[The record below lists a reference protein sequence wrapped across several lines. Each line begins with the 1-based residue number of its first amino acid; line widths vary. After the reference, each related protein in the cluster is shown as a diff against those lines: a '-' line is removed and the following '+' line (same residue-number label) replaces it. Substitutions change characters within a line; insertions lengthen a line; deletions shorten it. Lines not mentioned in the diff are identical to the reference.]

1 MTSLLR
7 DDSSEVIGLL
17 LALGIGL
24 LIGLERERRKG
35 EGPDRRAA
43 GIRSFALVAV
53 SGALAQLLSEPG
65 LVAVGGVLV
74 VLLAAISHFKGRSND
89 PGLTT
94 ELALFFTYLVGVLAV
109 VEPLLGAACGAALAL
124 LLHARIRLHLFATQ
138 VLTEQELHDG
148 LLLCAAALIV
158 LPLIPNRS
166 LAWLREIN
174 PRPLVAIVVLIL
186 TLQAVS
192 HVAVRWLGPRVGLV
206 AAGLLAGF
214 ASSTAAIASLGRQV
228 RKQPERA
235 GLLAA
240 AAAWSTAATWVLAML
255 IGRRVIDRC
264 RPCVGADGWRR
275 VGVHAGGLR
284 GVAGL
289 GAHRYGEGPRLGS
302 RATRSHPDSRG
313 HRTGVDALCDHTG
326 GERSTAPVR
335 SDRDDV
341 ERGADRS
348 GRRSFVGCIACRAVR
363 QRPVATRRS
372 DPRCAAGHHRKQRHT
387 LYGRAGNRRL
397 GQRAARGRRP
407 CIRIDGRLDGMGLAD
422 VMQAHPLPV

>member
-255 IGRRVIDRC
+255 MAGALSID
-264 RPCVGADGWRR
+264 AA
-275 VGVHAGGLR
+275 HALAPMAG
-284 GVAGL
+284 AGL
-289 GAHRYGEGPRLGS
+289 GCTLAACAGLLAWAPTDTAKDPGS
-302 RATRSHPDSRG
+302 A
-313 HRTGVDALCDHTG
+313 
-326 GERSTAPVR
+326 
-335 SDRDDV
+335 
-341 ERGADRS
+341 
-348 GRRSFVGCIACRAVR
+348 
-363 QRPVATRRS
+363 
-372 DPRCAAGHHRKQRHT
+372 
-387 LYGRAGNRRL
+387 L
-397 GQRAARGRRP
+397 GQREA
-407 CIRIDGRLDGMGLAD
+407 IRIREAIALASMLFVITLVVSEAQRRFGQTGMMLSVALTGLAD
-422 VMQAHPLPV
+422 AHSSVASLAALFASGRLPRADLTLGVLLAITANSGTRFMVALATGGWANGLRVGAALASGLTGAWTVWAWLT

>member
-7 DDSSEVIGLL
+7 DDSSQVIGLL

-74 VLLAAISHFKGRSND
+74 VLLAAISHFKGRSDD

-109 VEPLLGAACGAALAL
+109 IEPLLGAACGAALAL

-166 LAWLREIN
+166 LAWLGEIN

-255 IGRRVIDRC
+255 MAGALSID
-264 RPCVGADGWRR
+264 AA
-275 VGVHAGGLR
+275 HALAPMAG
-284 GVAGL
+284 AGL
-289 GAHRYGEGPRLGS
+289 GCTLAACTGLLAWAPTDTAKDPGS
-302 RATRSHPDSRG
+302 A
-313 HRTGVDALCDHTG
+313 
-326 GERSTAPVR
+326 
-335 SDRDDV
+335 
-341 ERGADRS
+341 
-348 GRRSFVGCIACRAVR
+348 
-363 QRPVATRRS
+363 
-372 DPRCAAGHHRKQRHT
+372 
-387 LYGRAGNRRL
+387 L
-397 GQRAARGRRP
+397 GQREAIALASMLFVITLVVSEAQRRF
-407 CIRIDGRLDGMGLAD
+407 GQTGMMLSVALTGLAD
-422 VMQAHPLPV
+422 VHSSVASLAALFASGRLPRADLTLGVLLAITANSGTRLVVALATGGWANGLRAGAALASGLTGAWTVWAWLM

>member
-166 LAWLREIN
+166 LAWLGEIN
-174 PRPLVAIVVLIL
+174 PRPLVAIMVLIL

-255 IGRRVIDRC
+255 MAGALSID
-264 RPCVGADGWRR
+264 AA
-275 VGVHAGGLR
+275 HALAPMAG
-284 GVAGL
+284 AGL
-289 GAHRYGEGPRLGS
+289 GCTLAACAGLLAWAPTDTAKDPGS
-302 RATRSHPDSRG
+302 A
-313 HRTGVDALCDHTG
+313 
-326 GERSTAPVR
+326 
-335 SDRDDV
+335 
-341 ERGADRS
+341 
-348 GRRSFVGCIACRAVR
+348 
-363 QRPVATRRS
+363 
-372 DPRCAAGHHRKQRHT
+372 
-387 LYGRAGNRRL
+387 L
-397 GQRAARGRRP
+397 GQREA
-407 CIRIDGRLDGMGLAD
+407 IRIREAIALASMLFVITLVVSEAQRRFGQTGLMLSVTLTGLAD
-422 VMQAHPLPV
+422 AHSSVASLAALFASGRLPRADLTLGVLLAITANSGTRFMVALATGGWANGLRVGAALASGLTGAWTVWAWLT